1 MTLTILICVH
11 STINFYDELL
21 NKSIQSLVNQ
31 TYKNFKTVI
40 VLDECWDKTK
50 EMISLSNYDLDLT
63 ILTKE
68 KKQGLSYAKN
78 FGLYHI
84 DTEWVG
90 FLDADD
96 LYLPT
101 KLENQV
107 NYIENNKVDFLGTK
121 SWYIDGLNEDR
132 LYPNWY
138 LNDEEIPNW
147 ENHEDI
153 KSEIFEKCV
162 LTHGSMLVRKEC
174 LNKLNGYQDVRGT
187 EDWDLW
193 KRGMS
198 NNFIFHQL
206 PEKLYI
212 YRRGTSVPL

>member
-11 STINFYDELL
+11 STNDFNDELL

-40 VLDECWDKTK
+40 VLDQCWDKTK
-50 EMISLSNYDLDLT
+50 EMISSSNYDLDLT

-68 KKQGLSYAKN
+68 VKQGLSYAKN
-78 FGLYHI
+78 FGLSHI

-96 LYLPT
+96 LYLPN
-101 KLENQV
+101 KLEEQV
-107 NYIENNKVDFLGTK
+107 KYIENNNVDFLGTK
-121 SWYIDGLNEDR
+121 SWYINGNNEDV
-132 LYPNWY
+132 LYTNWY
-138 LNDEEIPNW
+138 LNNTETPIYESHDE
-147 ENHEDI
+147 I
-153 KSEIFEKCV
+153 KSEIFNSNV

-174 LNKLNGYQDVRGT
+174 INKLNGYQDVRGM

-193 KRGMS
+193 KRGIS
-198 NNFIFHQL
+198 SNFIFHQL
-206 PEKLYI
+206 KNKLYI

>member
-11 STINFYDELL
+11 STSDFNDELL

-40 VLDECWDKTK
+40 VLDECWDKTEK
-50 EMISLSNYDLDLT
+50 MISSSNYDLDLT
-63 ILTKE
+63 ILSKE

-101 KLENQV
+101 KLEEQV
-107 NYIENNKVDFLGTK
+107 KYIENNNVDFLGTK
-121 SWYIDGLNEDR
+121 AWYINSTNEEV

-138 LNDEEIPNW
+138 LNNEETPFC
-147 ENHEDI
+147 ESHDDI
-153 KSEIFEKCV
+153 KSKIFESNV

-174 LNKLNGYQDVRGT
+174 INKLNGYQDVRGA

-193 KRGMS
+193 KRGVS
-198 NNFIFHQL
+198 NEFVFHQL
-206 PEKLYI
+206 QDKLYI

>member
-1 MTLTILICVH
+1 MTLSILICVH
-11 STINFYDELL
+11 STNNFNDELL

-40 VLDECWDKTK
+40 VLDECWEKTK
-50 EMISLSNYDLDLT
+50 EMISSSNYVLDLT

-78 FGLYHI
+78 FGLFHI
-84 DTEWVG
+84 DSEWVG

-101 KLENQV
+101 KLEEQV
-107 NYIENNKVDFLGTK
+107 KYIENNNVDFLGSK
-121 SWYIDGLNEDR
+121 SWYINGNDEQV
-132 LYPNWY
+132 LYPNCY
-138 LNDEEIPNW
+138 LNNEETPFC
-147 ENHEDI
+147 ESHDDI
-153 KSEIFEKCV
+153 KNKIFESNV
-162 LTHGSMLVRKEC
+162 LTHGTMLVRKEC
-174 LNKLNGYQDVRGT
+174 LNKLNGYQDIRGM

-193 KRGMS
+193 KRGVS

-206 PEKLYI
+206 QDKLYI